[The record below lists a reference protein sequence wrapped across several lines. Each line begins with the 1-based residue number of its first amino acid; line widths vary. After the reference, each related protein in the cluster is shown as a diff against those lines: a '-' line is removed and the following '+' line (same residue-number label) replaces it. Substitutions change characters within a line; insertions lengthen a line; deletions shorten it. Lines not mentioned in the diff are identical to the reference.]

1 MPVMT
6 TQPIRIRAR
15 LREGVTEVQVLMPH
29 PMETGLRLD
38 EAGQL
43 VPRHHITDVNVTLGA
58 RTVCAAS
65 LSFAMSRD
73 PLLVFRF
80 GGAQAG
86 QRLRVTWI
94 DNLGEQ
100 RSDEAVI
107 AAA

>member
-1 MPVMT
+1 MT

-15 LREGVTEVQVLMPH
+15 LREGVTEVHILMPH

-58 RTVCAAS
+58 RTVCAAR

-80 GGAQAG
+80 GGAEAG

>member
-1 MPVMT
+1 MKA
-6 TQPIRIRAR
+6 QPIRIRAR
-15 LREGVTEVQVLMPH
+15 LRERVTEVQILMPH
-29 PMETGLRLD
+29 PMETGLRVD

-43 VPRHHITDVNVTLGA
+43 VPRHHITEVNVTLGA
-58 RTVCAAS
+58 RTVCAAR

-80 GGAQAG
+80 DGAEVG
-86 QRLRVTWI
+86 QRLRVTWT
-94 DNLGEQ
+94 DNRGEQ

>member
-1 MPVMT
+1 MCAMT
-6 TQPIRIRAR
+6 AQPIRIRAR
-15 LREGVTEVQVLMPH
+15 LRASVTEVHMLMPH
-29 PMETGLRLD
+29 PMETGLRVD
-38 EAGQL
+38 DAGHL

-58 RTVCAAS
+58 RTVFSAR

-80 GGAQAG
+80 DGAQIG
-86 QRLRVTWI
+86 QHLRVTWT

-100 RSDEAVI
+100 RSDVAVI